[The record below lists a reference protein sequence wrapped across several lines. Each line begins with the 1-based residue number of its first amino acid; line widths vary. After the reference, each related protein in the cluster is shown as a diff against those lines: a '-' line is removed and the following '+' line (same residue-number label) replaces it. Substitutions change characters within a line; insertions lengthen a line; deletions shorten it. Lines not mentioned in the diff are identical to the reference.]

1 MSFGG
6 THIGQIALWTLL
18 LLLPGLVQ
26 DLHGQGATVDIR
38 LSDPVTQAQVL
49 GLSTLG
55 VDRRGEGQPL
65 GTLLIQNNTSET
77 QDDLYLHVKVESTAE
92 GTLVELDQEQGQPF
106 SLSPNQT
113 VQVSINRLQEGLPG
127 IDTTPTFSGGLTDAG
142 EDLVNDLGG
151 QTQLPSD
158 EYTLRLAIYRDTMS
172 GRQQLDRA
180 VATVG
185 SSPGG
190 NVRDIYINRPG
201 GEVGSGLDPVINTHR
216 PMFDWAGESG
226 LDYRLVVVRSQGQD
240 SPETLIE
247 SAEGTGPILVDNSN
261 RNNTLLEHEMADVRL
276 STSSFQYPSSSVKQL
291 QPGQTYFWR
300 VSALVQTAEGENVIP
315 SEIWSF
321 SIAKSQSSTA
331 ESQSDEPTETS
342 NQEMSNQMK
351 QALRDLVGS
360 DQLSTI
366 QEEDMG
372 LQSVIIDGREYS
384 GAEMERKL
392 NEFLNRARRGEVTI
406 ANTDEQP

>member
-26 DLHGQGATVDIR
+26 DLHGQDVTVDIR

-55 VDRRGEGQPL
+55 VDRRGEGQSL

-92 GTLVELDQEQGQPF
+92 GTLVELDQKQGQPF

-113 VQVSINRLQEGLPG
+113 VQANNNRLQEGLPG
-127 IDTTPTFSGGLTDAG
+127 IDVTPTFSGGLTNAG
-142 EDLVNDLGG
+142 EDFVNDLEG
-151 QTQLPSD
+151 QTQLPND
-158 EYTLRLAIYRDTMS
+158 EYTLTLAVYQGSNRPSGGQRLDQAS
-172 GRQQLDRA
+172 
-180 VATVG
+180 ATVG
-185 SSPGG
+185 SSPSAD
-190 NVRDIYINRPG
+190 VASIYVNRPG
-201 GEVGSGLDPVINTHR
+201 GEVGSGLDPVINTQR
-216 PMFDWAGESG
+216 PTFDWAGESG
-226 LDYRLVVVRSQGQD
+226 LDYRLVVVQSGGQD

-247 SAEGTGPILVDNSN
+247 SAEGTGPILVDNNN

-276 STSSFQYPSSSVKQL
+276 STNSFQYPSSSVKQL
-291 QPGQTYFWR
+291 QPGQTYLWR

-315 SEIWSF
+315 SEIWRF
-321 SIAKSQSSTA
+321 SIAESQSSTA
-331 ESQSDEPTETS
+331 ESQSDEPTE
-342 NQEMSNQMK
+342 MSNQME

-360 DQLSTI
+360 DQLSAM
-366 QEEDMG
+366 QEEDMSP
-372 LQSVIIDGREYS
+372 QSVIIDGQEYS

-392 NEFLNRARRGEVTI
+392 NEFLNRARRGEITI

>member
-6 THIGQIALWTLL
+6 THIGQIAPWILL

-26 DLHGQGATVDIR
+26 DLHGQGGDVAVDIR

-55 VDRRGEGQPL
+55 VDRRGEGQSL

-113 VQVSINRLQEGLPG
+113 VQANNNRLQEGLPG
-127 IDTTPTFSGGLTDAG
+127 IDVTPTFSGGLTNAG
-142 EDLVNDLGG
+142 EGFVNDLEG
-151 QTQLPSD
+151 QTQLPND
-158 EYTLRLAIYRDTMS
+158 EYTLRLAVYQGANRPS
-172 GRQQLDRA
+172 GGQRLDRSL
-180 VATVG
+180 ATVG
-185 SSPGG
+185 SSPSAD
-190 NVRDIYINRPG
+190 VASIYVNRPG
-201 GEVGSGLDPVINTHR
+201 GEVGSGLDPVINTQR
-216 PMFDWAGESG
+216 PTFDWAEESG
-226 LDYRLVVVRSQGQD
+226 LDYRLVVVQSGGQD

-247 SAEGTGPILVDNSN
+247 SAEGTGPILVDNNN

-276 STSSFQYPSSSVKQL
+276 STNSFQYPSSSVKQL

-321 SIAKSQSSTA
+321 SIA
-331 ESQSDEPTETS
+331 ESQSGEPT
-342 NQEMSNQMK
+342 EMSNQME

-366 QEEDMG
+366 QEEDMSP
-372 LQSVIIDGREYS
+372 QSVIIDGREYS

-392 NEFLNRARRGEVTI
+392 NEFLNRAKRGEITI
-406 ANTDEQP
+406 TNTEEQP

>member
-1 MSFGG
+1 
-6 THIGQIALWTLL
+6 
-18 LLLPGLVQ
+18 
-26 DLHGQGATVDIR
+26 
-38 LSDPVTQAQVL
+38 VL

-55 VDRRGEGQPL
+55 VDRRGEGQSL

-113 VQVSINRLQEGLPG
+113 VQANNNRLQEGLPG
-127 IDTTPTFSGGLTDAG
+127 IDVTPTFSSELK
-142 EDLVNDLGG
+142 EDFVNDLEG
-151 QTQLPSD
+151 QTQLPND
-158 EYTLRLAIYRDTMS
+158 EYTLRLAVYQGANRPS
-172 GRQQLDRA
+172 GGQRLDQA
-180 VATVG
+180 SATVS
-185 SSPGG
+185 SSPSAG
-190 NVRDIYINRPG
+190 VASIYVNRPG
-201 GEVGSGLDPVINTHR
+201 GEVGSGLDPVINTQR
-216 PMFDWAGESG
+216 PTFDWAGESG
-226 LDYRLVVVRSQGQD
+226 LDYRLVVVQSGGQD

-247 SAEGTGPILVDNSN
+247 SAEGTGPILVDNNN

-276 STSSFQYPSSSVKQL
+276 STNSFQYPSSSVKQL

-321 SIAKSQSSTA
+321 SIA
-331 ESQSDEPTETS
+331 ESQSGEPTE
-342 NQEMSNQMK
+342 MSNEME
-351 QALRDLVGS
+351 QALRDLVES

-366 QEEDMG
+366 QEEDMSP
-372 LQSVIIDGREYS
+372 QSVIIDGQEYS

-392 NEFLNRARRGEVTI
+392 NEFLNRAKRGEITI
-406 ANTDEQP
+406 TNTEEQP